1 MAIGHDFA
9 VLQIAESTEF
19 LRQSLFTQVLLHD
32 GVSLLLLLLLCQER
46 ERERERSMQATYTWT
61 HDK

>member
-32 GVSLLLLLLLCQER
+32 GVSLLLLLLCQER
-46 ERERERSMQATYTWT
+46 EGERERSMQATYTWT